1 MSSGRKC
8 LQPLDLQLHGQRQCL
23 PKQVNLH
30 FHFGQIFFKLGQI
43 HLSNYAKYMLTMY
56 TASGKHTGC
65 HSVFAIAIW
74 TNILSNYDKY
84 MLTIRPTGMF
94 TQRTGCRSK
103 FVIVNIFSNWDKYT
117 LIRLTRPVGM
127 FPHRSGCH
135 CPASENIE
143 YTQMRIKSNNLRS
156 NQNAARTSTL
166 SWSWGG
172 WRRAL
177 AHKGHHHV
185 DHVHHVHH
193 HHHHLCSSIGHQ
205 NSHRMIQI
213 WGPHSVASYGHL
225 HRNGSNR
232 NLWKHSRLPRDS
244 QVVRIKKM

>member
-23 PKQVNLH
+23 PKQVNLY
-30 FHFGQIFFKLGQI
+30 FHFGVGQI
-43 HLSNYAKYMLTMY
+43 CFQIGTYTFVKLWQIHGKY

-94 TQRTGCRSK
+94 TQRTGYHSE
-103 FVIVNIFSNWDKYT
+103 FVFANIFSNWDKYT

-156 NQNAARTSTL
+156 NQNAVRTSTL

-185 DHVHHVHH
+185 DHVDHVHHVHHVHH
-193 HHHHLCSSIGHQ
+193 HHHHHHLNSSTYW
-205 NSHRMIQI
+205 S
-213 WGPHSVASYGHL
+213 PKL
-225 HRNGSNR
+225 PSN
-232 NLWKHSRLPRDS
+232 DS
-244 QVVRIKKM
+244 DLGTTFCGLLRSSTS